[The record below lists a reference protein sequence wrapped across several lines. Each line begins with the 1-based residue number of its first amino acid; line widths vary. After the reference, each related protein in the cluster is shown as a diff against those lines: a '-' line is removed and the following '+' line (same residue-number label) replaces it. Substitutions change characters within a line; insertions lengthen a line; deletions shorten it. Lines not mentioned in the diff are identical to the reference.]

1 MKTQHFPAAQF
12 PLPVAAYSMTSG
24 QFMLKAELYP
34 LLPDHSRTV
43 PICWVVLNQRR
54 AVRHGLRHLRPAQ
67 TEGTEPSLPRVEP
80 HYASLAWLWATQ
92 KADPCI
98 TPASP
103 CREPT
108 QKAAA
113 CSLDWGDYDNHRMLR
128 GTSCQHSRKRD
139 TRRAL
144 LRARKAG

>member
-1 MKTQHFPAAQF
+1 MRAFRCVETAF
-12 PLPVAAYSMTSG
+12 SMVSN
-24 QFMLKAELYP
+24 QFMLEPQLYP

-54 AVRHGLRHLRPAQ
+54 AVRHGLRHLRPAR
-67 TEGTEPSLPRVEP
+67 TEGTEPTLTRVEP
-80 HYASLAWLWATQ
+80 RYEHLAARYALQ
-92 KADPCI
+92 GRHPEVH
-98 TPASP
+98 PASP

-113 CSLDWGDYDNHRMLR
+113 CTLDWGDYDNHRMLR
-128 GTSCQHSRKRD
+128 GTSLQHSRKRD